1 MGSETTRD
9 LARTSDFSEIVVAD
23 VDVAKAGAFSDSL
36 GDKRLRAMSVDVTDV
51 DGLVALFKEYDI
63 VLNCT
68 SYKFGLGITEAAIAA
83 GRSMLDLG
91 GLYNTPRQ
99 LEMDEKARAAGCTVL
114 LGCGATPGVT
124 NLMARRGSEHMDE
137 VEEIHVAFATFRAIA
152 PSPGLLDTV
161 MDEFSPG
168 TKRFYF
174 ENGEF
179 IETAPFTGAKEVE
192 FWSPVGKQTTYFVP
206 HSETRTMPRFFG
218 PSLKRV
224 DVRGCWRPETMEGLR
239 TFNRFGLLETHPVKI
254 AGDKEPPVAQR
265 SEARP
270 DHGAEV
276 AQTVYIGPKQFL
288 RECFLQY
295 TAPTDDEEWA
305 FLVNV
310 EVVGRKGSQTV
321 VATYNLS
328 HPPKSEWQFS
338 CTAKV
343 TGIPASIGAQLLA
356 AGRGKRA
363 GVLAPEACFDPREF
377 FAELA
382 RRQILVHEKVVS
394 RQTFDASPAQVPVG
408 AK

>member
-9 LARTSDFSEIVVAD
+9 LARTSSFAEIVVAD
-23 VDVAKAGAFSDSL
+23 VDLAKAAAFCDSL

-51 DGLVALFKEYDI
+51 AGLVALFKEYDI

-91 GLYNTPRQ
+91 GLYNTPKQ
-99 LEMDEKARAAGCTVL
+99 LDMDEKARAAGCTVL

-254 AGDKEPPVAQR
+254 AG
-265 SEARP
+265 
-270 DHGAEV
+270 AE
-276 AQTVYIGPKQFL
+276 IGPKQFL

-295 TAPTDDEEWA
+295 TAPTDDDEWA

-310 EVVGRKGSQTV
+310 EVVGRKGAQTV

-356 AGRGKRA
+356 AGRGNRA
-363 GVLAPEACFDPREF
+363 GVLAPEACFEPREF

-382 RRQILVHEKVVS
+382 KRQILVHERVVS
-394 RQTFDASPAQVPVG
+394 RQTFDAAPAQVPVG